1 MIRARTRWVP
11 FRAVVALLLF
21 MIMLLA
27 PSTET
32 ASRAPTV
39 SLYFFWGEGC
49 PHCERAKTYLADAHL
64 RFPGL
69 EIRSYEVLHNENN
82 LNLLMTM
89 SRKLGTEAKGVPT
102 FIIADRMLDGF
113 SDETRRELEQEIV
126 RRTATSHPTGEN
138 DTKDRAGNAAPLT
151 LPLLG
156 TISAERLSLPFFTL
170 AVATLDSFNPCAFF
184 VLLFLLSLMVHA
196 HSRHKMALIGGVFV
210 FFSGL
215 VYFLFM
221 AAWLNLFLVTGHLAW
236 ITVLAAVAALI
247 IATMNVKD
255 FFLFEKGVSLVIPE
269 EAKPKLFERMRNLV
283 RAGTLPAMLAG
294 TVVLAL
300 AANSYEL
307 LCTAGFPMVFTR
319 VLTLRELPPSA
330 YYLYLGFY
338 NVVYVIPLA
347 VIVGIFTI
355 TLGSRKLTEWQ
366 GRVLK
371 LVSGIMMLS
380 LGFVLLLRP
389 TLLNNAFISLGIMA
403 ASLAVSWVIVTIVKR
418 IKPDWTRH

>member
-11 FRAVVALLLF
+11 FPAVAALLLF
-21 MIMLLA
+21 IIILLA

-32 ASRAPTV
+32 ASRPPTV
-39 SLYFFWGEGC
+39 TLYFFWGEGC
-49 PHCERAKTYLADAHL
+49 PHCERAKTYLADAHR
-64 RFPGL
+64 RFSGL

-89 SRKLGTEAKGVPT
+89 SCKLGTEAKGVPT

-113 SDETRRELEQEIV
+113 SDETRSELEREIV

-138 DTKDRAGNAAPLT
+138 DTQDRAGNAAPLT

-215 VYFLFM
+215 IYFLFM

-269 EAKPKLFERMRNLV
+269 EAKPRLFERMRNLV

>member
-1 MIRARTRWVP
+1 MIRARTRWAP
-11 FRAVVALLLF
+11 FPAVAALLLCLT
-21 MIMLLA
+21 MLLA
-27 PSTET
+27 SWAET
-32 ASRAPTV
+32 TSRAPAVT
-39 SLYFFWGEGC
+39 LYFFWGEGC
-49 PHCERAKTYLADAHL
+49 PHCERAKTYLADAHH

-102 FIIADRMLDGF
+102 FIIANKMLDGF

-126 RRTATSHPTGEN
+126 RRTATSHPAGEN
-138 DTKDRAGNAAPLT
+138 DTQGRAGNAAPLT

-221 AAWLNLFLVTGHLAW
+221 AAWLNLFLVTGHLTW

-255 FFLFEKGVSLVIPE
+255 FFLFERGVSLVIPE
-269 EAKPKLFERMRNLV
+269 EAKPRLFERMRNLV

-319 VLTLRELPPSA
+319 VLTLRELPSSA

-347 VIVGIFTI
+347 IIVGIFTI

>member
-1 MIRARTRWVP
+1 
-11 FRAVVALLLF
+11 
-21 MIMLLA
+21 
-27 PSTET
+27 
-32 ASRAPTV
+32 
-39 SLYFFWGEGC
+39 
-49 PHCERAKTYLADAHL
+49 
-64 RFPGL
+64 
-69 EIRSYEVLHNENN
+69 
-82 LNLLMTM
+82 M
-89 SRKLGTEAKGVPT
+89 SCKLGTEAKGVPT

-113 SDETRRELEQEIV
+113 SDETRSELEREIV

-138 DTKDRAGNAAPLT
+138 DTQDRAGNAAPLT

-215 VYFLFM
+215 IYFLFM

-269 EAKPKLFERMRNLV
+269 EAKPRLFERMRNLV

>member
-1 MIRARTRWVP
+1 MTP
-11 FRAVVALLLF
+11 FPAVAALLLF
-21 MIMLLA
+21 IIILLA

-32 ASRAPTV
+32 ASRPPTV
-39 SLYFFWGEGC
+39 TLYFFWGEGC
-49 PHCERAKTYLADAHL
+49 PHCERAKTYLADAHR

-89 SRKLGTEAKGVPT
+89 SCKLGTEAKGVPT

-113 SDETRRELEQEIV
+113 SDETRSELEREIV

-138 DTKDRAGNAAPLT
+138 DTQDRAGNAAPLT

-215 VYFLFM
+215 IYFLFM

-269 EAKPKLFERMRNLV
+269 EAKPRLFERMRNLV